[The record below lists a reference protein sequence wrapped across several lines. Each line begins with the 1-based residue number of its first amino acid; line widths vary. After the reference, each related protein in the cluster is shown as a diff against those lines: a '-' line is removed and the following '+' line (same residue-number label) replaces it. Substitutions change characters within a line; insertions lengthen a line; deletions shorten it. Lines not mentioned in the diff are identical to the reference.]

1 MPNQNS
7 QLEYNS
13 IQHYTSLDA
22 FQLILPTPSFIKPYC
37 LTLIF
42 IKKHN
47 LFKTCKSYIQ
57 CKSNLQEQDNKI
69 HDKLLSSTRRSPF
82 SELQLKIVGWVDGA
96 GAQVYS
102 GASTSTYGCCWKKK
116 KSHALQNH
124 PLKITGLM
132 VKIRLETEHSN
143 LCYFAV

>member
-1 MPNQNS
+1 M
-7 QLEYNS
+7 
-13 IQHYTSLDA
+13 
-22 FQLILPTPSFIKPYC
+22 
-37 LTLIF
+37 
-42 IKKHN
+42 
-47 LFKTCKSYIQ
+47 
-57 CKSNLQEQDNKI
+57 QEQDNKI

-82 SELQLKIVGWVDGA
+82 SELQPKIVGWVDGA